1 MQPPLPVPE
10 RVASPHRSP
19 CCSLPL
25 REAVAAKTADDLQT
39 KRRRSVDPQRRA
51 SGAREFRASIG
62 LLIQAE
68 VQIAGF
74 ADPVL
79 AAAIPLIRDQ
89 TSFPR
94 VRLPVWWSS
103 TASTVWSVDHAVVVG
118 AGIGGLTASWQ

>member
-1 MQPPLPVPE
+1 LFVTPK
-10 RVASPHRSP
+10 
-19 CCSLPL
+19 
-25 REAVAAKTADDLQT
+25 REAVAAKTADDLQN

-89 TSFPR
+89 NEPSLEYDCPFGGR
-94 VRLPVWWSS
+94 RL
-103 TASTVWSVDHAVVVG
+103 HLRC
-118 AGIGGLTASWQ
+118 GLWTTLW